1 MDVSDELCFM
11 GVRDLARKIH
21 ARSVSSREVM
31 TEYLK
36 RINRLNTT
44 LNAIVAKLDDDVCL
58 ALADAA
64 DREIDRDDKANG
76 LLLGLPIAFKDLEPA
91 VGFPQTKGSPI
102 FRNLMPEAD
111 SVLVERL
118 RRAGAIPIGKTN
130 VPEFGMG
137 SQTYN
142 NVYGTTR
149 NPYDTTKTAGGSS
162 GGAAVAV
169 ATGMLPFA
177 DGSDLGGSLRN
188 PANFN
193 NIVALRPSVGL
204 VPTHPTPIPFPNF
217 SVKGMLARTVD
228 DLAFGLSVVV
238 GYDERDPQSF
248 ESYPKFFS
256 AVHSG
261 PAPGV
266 KVAWCLDLGG
276 LPLDPRVRRVLE
288 SQRKTFEEIG
298 CIVEDACPDLAN
310 VDEIFLTLRQWASWS
325 TYKDL
330 LASRRDQLKPE
341 AIAEIE
347 AGSRLR
353 GEDVSRALVEQGQLL
368 ERMRVF
374 QQKYPYLVCAVN
386 QVPPFSAS
394 EHWPKSI
401 NGVAME
407 SYIAWMKSTYWISTT
422 CRPAISVP
430 AGFTDDGLP
439 VGIQIVGRYRRDY
452 SVLQL
457 AHAFEAATEVGRR
470 RPPML

>member
-1 MDVSDELCFM
+1 MDVIDELCFM

-36 RINRLNTT
+36 RINRLNPT
-44 LNAIVAKLDDDVCL
+44 LNAIVARLDDDVCL

-111 SVLVERL
+111 SALVERL
-118 RRAGAIPIGKTN
+118 RKAGAIPIGKTN

-149 NPYDTTKTAGGSS
+149 NPYDTTKTPGGSS

-193 NIVALRPSVGL
+193 NIVALRPSLGL
-204 VPTHPTPIPFPNF
+204 VSTYPAPLPFVNL
-217 SVKGMLARTVD
+217 SVKGILARTVD
-228 DLAFGLSVVV
+228 DLSFGLSIVA
-238 GYDERDPQSF
+238 GFDERDPQSF

-261 PAPGV
+261 PARGV

-298 CIVEDACPDLAN
+298 CIVEDACPDFGN

-325 TYKDL
+325 SYKDL
-330 LASRRDQLKPE
+330 LASRRDELKHE
-341 AIAEIE
+341 ALAEIE

-368 ERMRVF
+368 ERMRAF
-374 QQKYPYLVCAVN
+374 QQKYPFLICAVN
-386 QVPPFSAS
+386 QVPPFNAT

-401 NGVAME
+401 NGVAMDH
-407 SYIAWMKSTYWISTT
+407 YIAWMKSTYWISAT
-422 CRPAISVP
+422 CRQAISVP

-439 VGIQIVGRYRRDY
+439 VGVQIVGRYHRDY

-457 AHAFEAATEVGRR
+457 AHAFEAATQVGRR

>member
-1 MDVSDELCFM
+1 MSEDLCFM
-11 GVRDLARKIH
+11 SVRDLARKIH
-21 ARSVSSREVM
+21 ARSVSAREVM

-36 RINRLNTT
+36 RINRLNPT
-44 LNAIVAKLDDDVCL
+44 LNAIVARLDDDVCL

-64 DREIDRDDKANG
+64 DLEIDRDDKANG

-118 RRAGAIPIGKTN
+118 RKAGAIPIGKTN

-142 NVYGTTR
+142 NVYGITR

-193 NIVALRPSVGL
+193 NIVALRPSLGL
-204 VPTHPTPIPFPNF
+204 VPTHPSPMPFVNL

-228 DLAFGLSVVV
+228 DLSFGLSVVA

-261 PAPGV
+261 LTRGL

-288 SQRKTFEEIG
+288 QQRKTFEEIG
-298 CIVEDACPDLAN
+298 CIVEEACPDFGN
-310 VDEIFLTLRQWASWS
+310 VDEIFVTLRQWASWS

-330 LASRRDQLKPE
+330 LASRRDELKPE

-353 GEDVSRALVEQGQLL
+353 GEDVSRALVEQGRLL
-368 ERMRVF
+368 ERFRAF
-374 QQKYPYLVCAVN
+374 QQTYPFLVCAVN
-386 QVPPFSAS
+386 QVPPFNAS
-394 EHWPKSI
+394 EHWPRSI

-407 SYIAWMKSTYWISTT
+407 SYIAWMKSTYWISAA

-430 AGFTDDGLP
+430 AGFTDEGLP
-439 VGIQIVGRYRRDY
+439 VGIQIVGRYHRDY
-452 SVLQL
+452 GVLQI
-457 AHAFEAATEVGRR
+457 AHSFEEATHVGRR